1 MSDTALDTAPTVYES
16 LNDAI
21 AMLGYVAPDGTN
33 TNQGF
38 SFRSID
44 GVVGAVRTV
53 LVNHGLTIIPSFE
66 SLEQIDYRKDDGRIS
81 HRAIL
86 LGTFTVVGPSG
97 DTFSF
102 TTIGEAMDTEGRASN
117 KAMSAAT
124 KNAYLRLFQIGAG
137 SDDGDGTDAVP
148 HAAPARTAPPA
159 PSSLGD
165 RIATAAGA
173 APAQAPVA
181 KAQGGTDSGE
191 LLSVGQGKNL
201 YRLWKHVLNW
211 DKDRFLQEV
220 EVVTGT
226 YIADDRQ
233 LTKRQASDLIRA
245 LKIRAGEPV
254 DDGPPPAQA
263 PPVESDDFEDF

>member
-1 MSDTALDTAPTVYES
+1 MATEQLPTVYEA

-21 AMLGYVAPDGTN
+21 ASLGYVRPDGTN

-38 SFRSID
+38 AFRSID
-44 GVVGAVRTV
+44 GVVGAVRPILT
-53 LVNHGLTIIPSFE
+53 NHALTIIPSFE
-66 SLEQIDYRKDDGRIS
+66 SLEQTDYPKADGRVS
-81 HRAIL
+81 HRSVL
-86 LGTFTVVGPSG
+86 LGTFTVVGPTG
-97 DTFSF
+97 DNFKF
-102 TTIGEAMDTEGRASN
+102 TTVGEAMDTEGRASN

-137 SDDGDGTDAVP
+137 SDDGDGADAIP
-148 HAAPARTAPPA
+148 HTAPARATAPAA
-159 PSSLGD
+159 PSNLGD
-165 RIATAAGA
+165 RVANAAGA
-173 APAQAPVA
+173 APAQAAP
-181 KAQGGTDSGE
+181 AQGGGDSGE

-201 YRLWKHVLNW
+201 YRLWKHVLAW

-220 EVVTGT
+220 EIVTGS
-226 YIADDRQ
+226 YVADDRQ

-263 PPVESDDFEDF
+263 APESEPWDQDF